1 MKGRWAPH
9 ALAVAAS
16 IGAGGLCAGA
26 AVADDLSLN
35 LRNDSIAPV
44 SAIQVSA
51 DYRTSWGGN
60 LLTGAISPGQVGRVI
75 ITGVNGH
82 CFFDIQVEDAN
93 GRQAQYWGRNLCAD
107 TVIEHR

>member
-1 MKGRWAPH
+1 MTGRWASH
-9 ALAVAAS
+9 ALALAAGL
-16 IGAGGLCAGA
+16 GAVCLCAGSA
-26 AVADDLSLN
+26 AADELSIA

-44 SAIQVSA
+44 SVIQVSA

-60 LLTGAISPGQVGRVI
+60 RLNGAISPGQIGRVT

-93 GRQAQYWGRNLCAD
+93 GRQAQYWGRNLCVE